1 MQFIKAEK
9 KDIQRIV
16 LLAWEVW
23 PEWYWPVIGP
33 EQLAFMLDAIY
44 NPDSIRK
51 QMEDGQ
57 EFFILSVRNRD
68 AGFLAIRQASI
79 ARLEK
84 LYLKSD
90 YRGQGIGL
98 SMLNF
103 AAEQAMNLGKG
114 QLQLNVNRFNPA
126 LDFYLANGF
135 EILHQEDIP
144 FGPFFLNDFV
154 LSRKLSRPGKASK
167 K

>member
-9 KDIQRIV
+9 KDIHRIL
-16 LLAWEVW
+16 LLAWDIW
-23 PEWYWPVIGP
+23 QEWYWPVIGP
-33 EQLAFMLDAIY
+33 EQLAFMLDVLY
-44 NPDSIRK
+44 NPDSIGK

-79 ARLEK
+79 VRLEK

-98 SMLNF
+98 FMLNF
-103 AAEQAMNLGKG
+103 AAEQAINMGKG
-114 QLQLNVNRFNPA
+114 QMQLNVNRFNPA
-126 LDFYLANGF
+126 LGFYLANGF
-135 EILHQEDIP
+135 EILRQEDIP

-154 LSRKLSRPGKASK
+154 LSRNLSWPDKASK